1 MDDCDG
7 PGGQGHHEEESR
19 ALRSFLNGGRVLE
32 SPSGD
37 VASFFDH
44 VWQKSCA
51 IYSYQGDNAEGNNPH
66 AAIVQNGWEIMIHL
80 LQSGRVM
87 SSSRVSDD
95 SSMEE
100 ATSEPRPTNV
110 DGDDDD
116 DYRAALLF
124 QDQALLSSDERSKY
138 GSSLFA
144 AFLDGCSIVMNHAD
158 HISPRLAVLCEDLQE
173 FSFPHVYCNTYLTPP
188 GGISSVPPH
197 ADDRDVF
204 ILQIF
209 GYKTWIVYQRIP
221 VPYPY
226 PHEQVGKNGIPVPE
240 AVLQGPI
247 LLQRTLGPGDVL
259 YMPRGYVHVARSCSV
274 STPPTPSFHATIAM
288 ATHDW
293 SLAGSLSSLIQSKL
307 LSIVNYRKAV
317 SRDIG
322 RRRHHSPHHP
332 QIQEGNVA
340 NGGRLT
346 ERPCSSNAS
355 SMQQLD
361 ANLCQVWG
369 ILRKE
374 ISAELLDE
382 YFRDKYQKHNS
393 RASNIRR
400 GLIAGQHVE
409 QSPVSEVVGVKAAR
423 RLTGLD
429 TARVRLATAEEK
441 AQLAA
446 VEAVQESGQKRGL
459 HVRADIYDAILNI
472 LVHLREDR
480 NDKRSFLIRELRQFL
495 PQPTPTASA
504 VPATQEHPNA
514 TTSIHNLPPDD
525 SSSPVLNSG
534 RTERGVDAPL
544 TEADRQKLLSLQQQ
558 NHEQVAAT
566 CPPVCDVTLLCFVRQ
581 CVELGALA
589 VCTK

>member
-1 MDDCDG
+1 MDDCVGPDG
-7 PGGQGHHEEESR
+7 QEHHEEESR
-19 ALRSFLNGGRVLE
+19 ALRSFLNGGRAAS
-32 SPSGD
+32 SPSGV

-51 IYSYQGDNAEGNNPH
+51 VYSYQGDNAEGNNPH
-66 AAIVQNGWEIMIHL
+66 VEIVQNGWEIMIHL
-80 LQSGRVM
+80 LQSGRVLN
-87 SSSRVSDD
+87 SSRVSDD

-100 ATSEPRPTNV
+100 ATSDPLSTRVGAE
-110 DGDDDD
+110 DDD
-116 DYRAALLF
+116 DYRTALLF
-124 QDQALLSSDERSKY
+124 QDQALLSSAERTKY
-138 GSSLFA
+138 GNSLFA

-158 HISPRLAVLCEDLQE
+158 HLSPRLAVLCEDLQE

-209 GYKTWIVYQRIP
+209 GYKTWTVYQRIP

-226 PHEQVGKNGIPVPE
+226 PHEQVGKNGIPVPD

-259 YMPRGYVHVARSCSV
+259 YMPRGYVHVAKSCSV
-274 STPPTPSFHATIAM
+274 SAPPTPSFHVTIAM

-307 LSIVNYRKAV
+307 LSIIDYRKAV

-322 RRRHHSPHHP
+322 RRRHHSPHHS
-332 QIQEGNVA
+332 QVQEGNIA
-340 NGGRLT
+340 NGCRPGERL
-346 ERPCSSNAS
+346 CSSNGS
-355 SMQQLD
+355 SLQQLD
-361 ANLCQVWG
+361 ANLCQVWD

-393 RASNIRR
+393 RVSNIRR
-400 GLIAGQHVE
+400 GLIVGQHVE
-409 QSPVSEVVGVKAAR
+409 QSPVSEVVGVEAAR
-423 RLTGLD
+423 RLVDLD
-429 TARVRLATAEEK
+429 TSRVRLATAEEK
-441 AQLAA
+441 AAA
-446 VEAVQESGQKRGL
+446 EAVRESGQARGL

-472 LVHLREDR
+472 LVRLREDR
-480 NDKRSFLIRELRQFL
+480 NDKKSFLIRELRQFL
-495 PQPTPTASA
+495 PQPIPTASA
-504 VPATQEHPNA
+504 VSATQEHPSA
-514 TTSIHNLPPDD
+514 TTSIHNFPSDD
-525 SSSPVLNSG
+525 GTVRNSG

-544 TEADRQKLLSLQQQ
+544 TDADRQLLLSLQQQ
-558 NHEQVAAT
+558 NHQQMT
-566 CPPVCDVTLLCFVRQ
+566 NSCPPVCDLTLLCFGRQ

-589 VCTK
+589 ICA